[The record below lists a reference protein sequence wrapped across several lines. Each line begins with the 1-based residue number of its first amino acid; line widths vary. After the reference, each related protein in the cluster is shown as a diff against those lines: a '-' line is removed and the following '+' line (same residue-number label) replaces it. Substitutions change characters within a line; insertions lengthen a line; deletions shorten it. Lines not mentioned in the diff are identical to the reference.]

1 MDTPPPVGDLRQTPH
16 EKTQRELIAASGAAL
31 AGETFAYRGF
41 ESPGRRAWRRFKKHH
56 LAVFGLILILF
67 VALTAIG
74 ADVIAPYEY
83 QEQDLSRYREGPS
96 AAHWLG
102 TDSYG
107 RDVLSRLIYGGRV
120 SLSVGLVAVA
130 IAQSIAII
138 LGSIAGY
145 YGGIPDWIIM
155 RLVDVV
161 MAFPWL
167 IMVIMMVSLLG
178 PSVFNAMIAIGVLGW
193 TIPTRLVRGQILA
206 IREMDYVLAARSVGV
221 QPSRIILRHVLPG
234 VVGPLVVSA
243 TFMVANAILT
253 EAGLSFLGLGVQPPI
268 ASWGN
273 MMFAGMELI
282 ILEDMPWLWVPPGVA
297 VALSVL
303 AINFIGDGL
312 RDAFDPK
319 GMLESK

>member
-1 MDTPPPVGDLRQTPH
+1 MDTPTPVAELRQTPSQLG
-16 EKTQRELIAASGAAL
+16 QRELSPASEVAL
-31 AGETFAYRGF
+31 TGGTLERPRIDT
-41 ESPGRRAWRRFKKHH
+41 PGRRTLRRFRKHR
-56 LAVFGLILILF
+56 LAVVGLIFILV
-67 VALTAIG
+67 VALTAIF
-74 ADVIAPYEY
+74 ADFIAPYGY
-83 QEQDLSRYREGPS
+83 QEQDLSRYREGPT

-107 RDVLSRLIYGGRV
+107 RDVLSRLIYGSRV
-120 SLSVGLVAVA
+120 SLSVGLIAVF
-130 IAQSIAII
+130 IAEGIAVI

-145 YGGIPDWIIM
+145 YGGKSDWIVM
-155 RLVDVV
+155 RLVDVM

-178 PSVFNAMIAIGVLGW
+178 PSVFNAMIAIGLFAW
-193 TIPTRLVRGQILA
+193 TVPTRLVRGQILA
-206 IREMDYVLAARSVGV
+206 IREMDYILAAHSVGA
-221 QPSRIILRHVLPG
+221 PSRRIILRHILPG

-243 TFMVANAILT
+243 TFLVASAILM

-273 MMFAGMELI
+273 MMFAAMELI
-282 ILEDMPWLWVPPGVA
+282 ILQDMPWLWVPPGVM

-312 RDAFDPK
+312 RDALDPK
-319 GMLESK
+319 GMLQAK

>member
-1 MDTPPPVGDLRQTPH
+1 MEPQPTAGDLTQAPPQQIQRQPST
-16 EKTQRELIAASGAAL
+16 ASL
-31 AGETFAYRGF
+31 ASLTDTRLTRP
-41 ESPGRRAWRRFKKHH
+41 SVDTPGRRTLRRFRKHR
-56 LAVFGLILILF
+56 LAVVGLVFIFI
-67 VALTAIG
+67 VALTAIF
-74 ADVIAPYEY
+74 ADFIAPYGY
-83 QEQDLSRYREGPS
+83 QEQDLERYREGPT
-96 AAHWLG
+96 AAHLLG

-120 SLSVGLVAVA
+120 SLSVGIVAVI
-130 IAQSIAII
+130 IAQGIAVI

-145 YGGIPDWIIM
+145 YGGRSDWIVM

-178 PSVFNAMIAIGVLGW
+178 PSVFNAMIAIGILGW

-206 IREMDYVLAARSVGV
+206 IREMDYIAAARSVGA
-221 QPSRIILRHVLPG
+221 PSRRIIFRHILPG

-243 TFMVANAILT
+243 TFMVASAILL
-253 EAGLSFLGLGVQPPI
+253 EAGLSFLGLGVQPPT

-273 MMFAGMELI
+273 MMFAAMELI
-282 ILEDMPWLWVPPGVA
+282 ILEDMPWLWVPPGVM

-319 GMLESK
+319 GMVERR

>member
-1 MDTPPPVGDLRQTPH
+1 MDAPQTLAQQAPKEPV
-16 EKTQRELIAASGAAL
+16 AASRATL
-31 AGETFAYRGF
+31 AGDRLTNPRIDT
-41 ESPGRRAWRRFKKHH
+41 PGRRTWRRFRKHR
-56 LAVFGLILILF
+56 LAMAGAIFILIVSLS
-67 VALTAIG
+67 AIA
-74 ADVIAPYEY
+74 ADFITPYEY
-83 QEQDLSRYREGPS
+83 QAQDLERYREGPS
-96 AAHWLG
+96 SEHLLG

-107 RDVLSRLIYGGRV
+107 RDVLSRVIYGGRV
-120 SLSVGLVAVA
+120 SLSVGIVAVI
-130 IAQSIAII
+130 IAQGIAVV

-145 YGGIPDWIIM
+145 YGGASDWIVM

-161 MAFPWL
+161 MTFPWL

-178 PSVFNAMIAIGVLGW
+178 PSVFNAMLAIGILGW
-193 TIPTRLVRGQILA
+193 THPTRLIRGQILS
-206 IREMDYVLAARSVGV
+206 IREMDYVLAARSIGV
-221 QPSRIILRHVLPG
+221 PSRRIIARHVLPG

-243 TFMVANAILT
+243 TFMVASAILL

-273 MMFAGMELI
+273 MMNAAMELI
-282 ILEDMPWLWVPPGVA
+282 ILEDMPWLWIPPGLM

-319 GMLESK
+319 GMLGSR

>member
-1 MDTPPPVGDLRQTPH
+1 MDTPQSKSEQAPRGSIAVPVATLNGGMLTSPRVDT
-16 EKTQRELIAASGAAL
+16 
-31 AGETFAYRGF
+31 
-41 ESPGRRAWRRFKKHH
+41 PGRRTWRRFRRHR
-56 LAVFGLILILF
+56 LAMAGSVFILLL
-67 VALTAIG
+67 ALAAIG
-74 ADVIAPYEY
+74 ADFIAPYEY
-83 QEQDLSRYREGPS
+83 QAQDLERYREGPS
-96 AAHWLG
+96 ATHWLG

-120 SLSVGLVAVA
+120 SLSVGIVAVA
-130 IAQSIAII
+130 IAQSIAVV
-138 LGSIAGY
+138 LGSLSGY
-145 YGGIPDWIIM
+145 YGGVADWIIM

-178 PSVFNAMIAIGVLGW
+178 PSVLNAMIAIGILGW
-193 TIPTRLVRGQILA
+193 TFPTRLVRGQILA

-221 QPSRIILRHVLPG
+221 QSSRIISRHVLPG
-234 VVGPLVVSA
+234 VIGPFVVNA

-253 EAGLSFLGLGVQPPI
+253 EAALSFLGLGVQPPI

-273 MMFAGMELI
+273 MMNAAMELI
-282 ILEDMPWLWVPPGVA
+282 ILQTMPWLWVPAGLL

-312 RDAFDPK
+312 RDALDPK
-319 GMLESK
+319 GMVEKK

>member
-1 MDTPPPVGDLRQTPH
+1 MNATHPVGDLRQSPSQQ
-16 EKTQRELIAASGAAL
+16 EPQALSAASQATLTGGML
-31 AGETFAYRGF
+31 SHPKIDT
-41 ESPGRRAWRRFKKHH
+41 PGRRTLRRFRKHR
-56 LAVFGLILILF
+56 LAVAGLIFVLI
-67 VALTAIG
+67 VALSAIF
-74 ADVIAPYEY
+74 ADFITPYGY
-83 QEQDLSRYREGPS
+83 QEQDLNRYREGPT
-96 AAHWLG
+96 AAHLLG

-120 SLSVGLVAVA
+120 SLSVGLVAVF
-130 IAQSIAII
+130 IAEGIAVI

-145 YGGIPDWIIM
+145 YGGRSDWVVM
-155 RLVDVV
+155 RLVDVM

-178 PSVFNAMIAIGVLGW
+178 PSVFNAMIAIGLFAW
-193 TIPTRLVRGQILA
+193 TVPTRLVRGQILA
-206 IREMDYVLAARSVGV
+206 IREMDYILAARSVGA
-221 QPSRIILRHVLPG
+221 PSRRIISRHILPG

-243 TFMVANAILT
+243 TFMVASAILM

-273 MMFAGMELI
+273 MMFAAMELI
-282 ILEDMPWLWVPPGVA
+282 ILEDMPWLWVPPGVM

-319 GMLESK
+319 GMLEKR

>member
-1 MDTPPPVGDLRQTPH
+1 MNTSQTPAQQTPK
-16 EKTQRELIAASGAAL
+16 EPVAAARATITGDRL
-31 AGETFAYRGF
+31 TNPRIDT
-41 ESPGRRAWRRFKKHH
+41 PGRRTWRRFRKHR
-56 LAVFGLILILF
+56 LAMAGAVFILI
-67 VALTAIG
+67 VALSAIA
-74 ADVIAPYEY
+74 ADFITPYEY
-83 QEQDLSRYREGPS
+83 QAQDLERYREGPS
-96 AAHWLG
+96 SEHLLG

-107 RDVLSRLIYGGRV
+107 RDVLSRVIYGGRV
-120 SLSVGLVAVA
+120 SLSVGIVAVI
-130 IAQSIAII
+130 IAQGIAVV

-145 YGGIPDWIIM
+145 YGGASDWIVM

-161 MAFPWL
+161 MTFPWL

-178 PSVFNAMIAIGVLGW
+178 PSVFNAMLAIGILGW
-193 TIPTRLVRGQILA
+193 THPTRLIRGQILS
-206 IREMDYVLAARSVGV
+206 IREMDYVLAARSIGV
-221 QPSRIILRHVLPG
+221 PSRRIIARHVLPG

-243 TFMVANAILT
+243 TFMVASAILL

-273 MMFAGMELI
+273 MMNAAMELI
-282 ILEDMPWLWVPPGVA
+282 ILEDMPWLWIPPGLM

-319 GMLESK
+319 GMLGSR